1 MLLPTV
7 FSSGMDWQFSF
18 INANETG
25 LVINCSNTPTGKYTN
40 DCLSHDRFQISWHK
54 RRTCIYVKKNIS
66 MTCLRIIVREK
77 NMK

>member
-25 LVINCSNTPTGKYTN
+25 LVINCSNTPTGNIQMIACHMTDFKFLDTN
-40 DCLSHDRFQISWHK
+40 IEHHF
-54 RRTCIYVKKNIS
+54 VKKNFMDLQPMHIHVY
-66 MTCLRIIVREK
+66 MWRKI
-77 NMK
+77 

>member
-40 DCLSHDRFQISWHK
+40 DCLSRDKFQLSWHK
-54 RRTCIYVKKNIS
+54 HRTSFCKKKIHGLAANAHTCIY
-66 MTCLRIIVREK
+66 E
-77 NMK
+77 